1 MKTYHLP
8 SVHHWGETIERTFVR
23 IGRWLSR
30 PIKRWRPKLPAWKG
44 KN

>member
-8 SVHHWGETIERTFVR
+8 SVPHWGATIERTLGW
-23 IGRWLSR
+23 IGRWLSV
-30 PIKRWRPKLPAWKG
+30 PIQHWRPKLPAWKG